1 MRTPQVAIV
10 TALVGLYV
18 GILGLIIAVSSNAFG
33 LAALVWAIGLI
44 VLLGA
49 YLQARWPP
57 D

>member
-1 MRTPQVAIV
+1 MRTPQVTIV

-33 LAALVWAIGLI
+33 LAALVWAIGL
-44 VLLGA
+44 VLLLAA
-49 YLQARWPP
+49 YIQARWPP